1 MASPVQAT
9 PVKLFVVTLH
19 SDRKL
24 LDSALNQFKVEWGD
38 TDFQSEDFEFD
49 ETNYY
54 EQEMGKGLHRRFYS
68 FQELISPDRIVEAK
82 LHCNVIEEELM
93 VDGKRRVNLDA
104 GYLDT
109 YKVVLAS
116 AKFGGQ
122 KIYLRDGIYADMT
135 LTMYKG
141 KWESFIWGFPDFKS
155 RKYDDVLCK
164 IRDLYKDQ
172 LRSQGFVGSN
182 TETQSHRED

>member
-1 MASPVQAT
+1 MARLADPA

-19 SDRKL
+19 RNPSILDQALKL
-24 LDSALNQFKVEWGD
+24 LTETWGEI
-38 TDFQSEDFEFD
+38 DFESEDFPFQ

-54 EQEMGKGLHRRFYS
+54 DQEMGPGLLRRFYS
-68 FQELISPDRIVEAK
+68 FRNLIHPDQIVEAK
-82 LHCNVIEEELM
+82 LHSNSIEEQFAQ
-93 VDGKRRVNLDA
+93 GAARTINLDP

-141 KWESFIWGFPDFKS
+141 KWEAFLWGFPDFKS
-155 RKYDDVLCK
+155 RKYDAVLCK
-164 IRDLYKDQ
+164 IRDLYKEQ
-172 LRSQGFVGSN
+172 RRNL
-182 TETQSHRED
+182 